1 MIQQS
6 ARPRILI
13 VNDDP
18 SSSELMRLILTNEG
32 YQTVIV
38 PTAEEGYEEILTRH
52 VSLNMAI
59 LDTTIATTGDLV
71 MTAMDSFTLCRRIRQ
86 NPPTRNLPILMLT
99 IGSTMA
105 DKMSV
110 FEAGAD
116 DLLPKPFQP
125 QELIYRVK
133 SLLVRAAA
141 AVPPPTTQRKHGAVI
156 VFFGTKGG
164 VGKTTVAV
172 NLAVTLQQRTRKKVV
187 LFDADFFFGDVGV
200 HLNLSGGPSVIDLVK
215 HGGVLEPALVDQTL
229 MTHSSGLQVL
239 LGPHDP
245 AQAETI
251 TPEHVKSILDSLAG
265 IYVYVVVDC
274 QSNYDDRTLMILEQ
288 ATDIMLVV
296 TPEVG
301 PIRNAKVFFELTTNM
316 GMLASKIHLILN
328 RSNSNVGIEAGGIER
343 TLQHQVE
350 FRLDSGGRQVARS
363 VNHGV
368 PLVIEQPDHPV
379 AQQIFRLA
387 AQLVKNMTKT

>member
-1 MIQQS
+1 
-6 ARPRILI
+6 LI

-18 SSSELMRLILTNEG
+18 TASELMRLILTNEG

-38 PTAEEGYEEILTRH
+38 TTAEEGYEEILTRP
-52 VSLNMAI
+52 LNMAI
-59 LDTTIATTGDLV
+59 LDTAIGMTGDLV
-71 MTAMDSFTLCRRIRQ
+71 MSGMDSFTLCRRIRQ
-86 NPPTRNLPILMLT
+86 HPPTRNLPILMLT
-99 IGSTMA
+99 VGSTMA

-141 AVPPPTTQRKHGAVI
+141 SVPPPTQQRKRGAVI
-156 VFFGTKGG
+156 AFFGTKGG

-172 NLAVTLQQRTRKKVV
+172 NLAVTLQQRTRKKVI
-187 LFDADFFFGDVGV
+187 LFDGDFFFGDVGV
-200 HLNLSGGPSVIDLVK
+200 HLNLTGGASVTDIVK
-215 HGGVLEPALVDQTL
+215 HGSVLEPSFVDQTL
-229 MTHSSGLQVL
+229 ITHSSGLQVL

-245 AQAETI
+245 SEAELI
-251 TPEHVKSILDSLAG
+251 TAEHVKNILDFLSG
-265 IYVYVVVDC
+265 VYDYVVVDC
-274 QSNYDDRTLMILEQ
+274 PSNYDDRTLMILEQ
-288 ATDIMLVV
+288 ATDIMLIV

-301 PIRNAKVFFELTTNM
+301 PIRNAKVFFELVANM
-316 GMLASKIHLILN
+316 GMLASKIHIVLN

-368 PLVIEQPDHPV
+368 PLVVEQPDHPV

-387 AQLVKNMTKT
+387 QQLVKNMTKA

>member
-1 MIQQS
+1 MVQQS
-6 ARPRILI
+6 AKPRILI

-18 SSSELMRLILTNEG
+18 TASELMRLILTNEG
-32 YQTVIV
+32 YQTIIV
-38 PTAEEGYEEILTRH
+38 TTAEEGYEEILTRP
-52 VSLNMAI
+52 LNMAI
-59 LDTTIATTGDLV
+59 LDTAIGMTGDLV
-71 MTAMDSFTLCRRIRQ
+71 MSGMDSFTLCRRIRQ
-86 NPPTRNLPILMLT
+86 HPPTRNLPILMLT
-99 IGSTMA
+99 VGSTMA

-141 AVPPPTTQRKHGAVI
+141 TVPPPTQQRKRGAVI
-156 VFFGTKGG
+156 AFFGTKGG

-172 NLAVTLQQRTRKKVV
+172 NLAVTLQQRTRKKVI
-187 LFDADFFFGDVGV
+187 LFDGDFFFGDVGV
-200 HLNLSGGPSVIDLVK
+200 HLNLTGGASVTDIVK
-215 HGGVLEPALVDQTL
+215 HGSVLEPSFVDQTL
-229 MTHSSGLQVL
+229 ITHSSGLQVL

-245 AQAETI
+245 SEAELI
-251 TPEHVKSILDSLAG
+251 AAEHVKNILDFLSG
-265 IYVYVVVDC
+265 VYDYVVVDC
-274 QSNYDDRTLMILEQ
+274 PSNYDDRTLMLLEQ
-288 ATDIMLVV
+288 ATDIMLIV

-301 PIRNAKVFFELTTNM
+301 PIRNAKVFFELVSNM
-316 GMLASKIHLILN
+316 GMLASKIHIVLN

-387 AQLVKNMTKT
+387 QQLVKNMTKA